1 MRGQMASLRERV
13 RGGDSDSSG
22 ATSNPQQAGRR
33 DALEDG
39 YVDLWESVVMWLFG
53 HFGGLTGAVLPPVR
67 RIAQEVVWEIARDG
81 VPLNDEDRHRA
92 AFFRIQRRAID
103 AQIPWAPHVINLAIE
118 LAVADLKRH
127 GKKLARKE
135 PPPSQQA

>member
-1 MRGQMASLRERV
+1 MVDQEKAPM
-13 RGGDSDSSG
+13 
-22 ATSNPQQAGRR
+22 
-33 DALEDG
+33 
-39 YVDLWESVVMWLFG
+39 DLWESVVMWLFR

-67 RIAQEVVWEIARDG
+67 RIAQEVVWGIARDG
-81 VPLNDEDRHRA
+81 LPLNDEEKHRT

-127 GKKLARKE
+127 RKRLE
-135 PPPSQQA
+135 QKAPPPPQRD

>member
-1 MRGQMASLRERV
+1 MF
-13 RGGDSDSSG
+13 
-22 ATSNPQQAGRR
+22 
-33 DALEDG
+33 
-39 YVDLWESVVMWLFG
+39 LFR

-67 RIAQEVVWEIARDG
+67 RIAQDIVWEIAREG
-81 VPLNDEDRHRA
+81 LPLSDEEKHRT

-127 GKKLARKE
+127 RKRLE
-135 PPPSQQA
+135 QKADPPPQRD

>member
-1 MRGQMASLRERV
+1 M
-13 RGGDSDSSG
+13 
-22 ATSNPQQAGRR
+22 
-33 DALEDG
+33 
-39 YVDLWESVVMWLFG
+39 VMWLFR

-81 VPLNDEDRHRA
+81 LPLSDEEKHRT
-92 AFFRIQRRAID
+92 AFFQVRRRAID

-127 GKKLARKE
+127 RKRLQQKA
-135 PPPSQQA
+135 PPPQRD